1 MQNKVWPAWR
11 QSGRGAES
19 HWNKFIM
26 QNKSYFRNAQGQLL
40 WRAPV
45 VAVAVL
51 VISGAL
57 WFAYSSKTTAQAST
71 NEKKS
76 ADKEVIFE
84 LAAADIASAEL
95 KELSAQLPVS
105 GSLVPE
111 SQVTVRAKVIAEV
124 AEAPLQE
131 GVAVQKGQIIARF
144 TAADLHARLTT
155 QEAAVD
161 EAQARLALAQK
172 NRLSNETLLKQNYIS
187 QNAYDTTHNGLEL
200 AQASL
205 KSALS
210 QKQVAQL
217 ALADTQV
224 RSPLDGFISKRHVQ
238 PGEKVSPDTALYSIV
253 NLSHM
258 TLEAQVPA
266 SEIPRVKAGQ
276 KVVFQVDGFGGR
288 EFIGKVARI
297 NPATEAGSRSMM
309 VYVAV
314 DNADAVLKGGM
325 FAKGNLVLEKTAPV
339 TAVPLTAVRQVNG
352 ADVVYQIVNN
362 QVKMQAVKLGM
373 RSEDEGKVQIVQG
386 LDVGA
391 VLIAAR
397 LDGVKAGSKV
407 KMPLANAATKG

>member
-1 MQNKVWPAWR
+1 MQNKF
-11 QSGRGAES
+11 
-19 HWNKFIM
+19 H
-26 QNKSYFRNAQGQLL
+26 FRNAQGQIQ
-40 WRAPV
+40 WRTPVMTVVV
-45 VAVAVL
+45 VA
-51 VISGAL
+51 ICSAL
-57 WFAYSSKTTAQAST
+57 WMVYSSKMTAQAST
-71 NEKKS
+71 NEKKQ
-76 ADKEVIFE
+76 ADKEVVYE
-84 LAAADIASAEL
+84 LAAADITSAEL
-95 KELSAQLPVS
+95 KELSAQLPIS
-105 GSLVPE
+105 GSLVPD

-172 NRLSNETLLKQNYIS
+172 NRVSNETLLKQNYIS
-187 QNAYDTTHNGLEL
+187 QNAFDTTHNGLEL

-205 KSALS
+205 KSAMS

-217 ALADTQV
+217 ALADTLV

-276 KVVFQVDGFGGR
+276 KVMFQVDGFGGR
-288 EFIGKVARI
+288 EFVGKVARI

-314 DNADAVLKGGM
+314 DNADAALRGGM
-325 FAKGNLVLEKTAPV
+325 FAKGSLVLEKSAAAT
-339 TAVPLTAVRQVNG
+339 TVPLTAVRQVNG
-352 ADVVYQIVNN
+352 SDVVYQIINE
-362 QVKMQAVKLGM
+362 QVKMQTVKLGL
-373 RSEDEGKVQIVQG
+373 RSDDEGKVQIVQG
-386 LDVGA
+386 LEAGA
-391 VLIAAR
+391 VLISSR

-407 KMPLANAATKG
+407 KMPKSSAASKV

>member
-1 MQNKVWPAWR
+1 MQNKFR
-11 QSGRGAES
+11 
-19 HWNKFIM
+19 
-26 QNKSYFRNAQGQLL
+26 FRNAQGQIQ
-40 WRAPV
+40 WRTPVMTV
-45 VAVAVL
+45 VAVA
-51 VISGAL
+51 ICSAL
-57 WFAYSSKTTAQAST
+57 WMVYSSKMTAQAST
-71 NEKKS
+71 NEKKQ
-76 ADKEVIFE
+76 ADKEVVYE
-84 LAAADIASAEL
+84 LAAADITSAEL
-95 KELSAQLPVS
+95 KELSAQLPIS
-105 GSLVPE
+105 GSLVPD

-172 NRLSNETLLKQNYIS
+172 NRVSNETLLKQNYIS
-187 QNAYDTTHNGLEL
+187 QNAFDTTHNGLEL

-205 KSALS
+205 KSAMS

-217 ALADTQV
+217 ALADTLV

-276 KVVFQVDGFGGR
+276 KVMFQVDGFGGR
-288 EFIGKVARI
+288 EFVGKVARI

-314 DNADAVLKGGM
+314 DNADAALRGGM
-325 FAKGNLVLEKTAPV
+325 FAKGSLVLEKSAAAT
-339 TAVPLTAVRQVNG
+339 TVPLTAVRQVNG
-352 ADVVYQIVNN
+352 SDVVYQIINE
-362 QVKMQAVKLGM
+362 QVKMQTVKLGL
-373 RSEDEGKVQIVQG
+373 RSDDEGKVQIVQG
-386 LDVGA
+386 LEAGA
-391 VLIAAR
+391 VLISSR

-407 KMPLANAATKG
+407 KMPKSNAASKV

>member
-1 MQNKVWPAWR
+1 MQNKFR
-11 QSGRGAES
+11 
-19 HWNKFIM
+19 
-26 QNKSYFRNAQGQLL
+26 FRNAQGQIQ
-40 WRAPV
+40 WRTPVMTV
-45 VAVAVL
+45 VAVA
-51 VISGAL
+51 ICSAL
-57 WFAYSSKTTAQAST
+57 WMVYSSKMTAQAST
-71 NEKKS
+71 NEKKL
-76 ADKEVIFE
+76 ADKEVIYE

-95 KELSAQLPVS
+95 KELSAQLPIS

-172 NRLSNETLLKQNYIS
+172 NRVSNETLLKQNYIS
-187 QNAYDTTHNGLEL
+187 QNAFDTTHNGLEL

-205 KSALS
+205 KSAMS

-217 ALADTQV
+217 ALADTLV

-288 EFIGKVARI
+288 EFVGKVARI

-314 DNADAVLKGGM
+314 DNADAALRGGM
-325 FAKGNLVLEKTAPV
+325 FAKGSLVLEKSAAT
-339 TAVPLTAVRQVNG
+339 TTVPLTAVRQVNG
-352 ADVVYQIVNN
+352 NDVVYQIINE
-362 QVKMQAVKLGM
+362 QVKMQTVKLGL
-373 RSEDEGKVQIVQG
+373 RSDDEGKVQIVQG
-386 LDVGA
+386 LEAGA
-391 VLIAAR
+391 VLISSR

-407 KMPLANAATKG
+407 KMPKPETASKV

>member
-1 MQNKVWPAWR
+1 MQNK
-11 QSGRGAES
+11 
-19 HWNKFIM
+19 
-26 QNKSYFRNAQGQLL
+26 FRFHNAQGQIQ
-40 WRAPV
+40 WRTPVMTV
-45 VAVAVL
+45 VALA
-51 VISGAL
+51 ICSGL
-57 WFAYSSKTTAQAST
+57 WMFYSSKMTAQAST
-71 NEKKS
+71 NEKKQ
-76 ADKEVIFE
+76 ADKEVVYE

-95 KELSAQLPVS
+95 KELSAQLPIS
-105 GSLVPE
+105 GSLVPD

-124 AEAPLQE
+124 ADASLQE
-131 GVAVQKGQIIARF
+131 GMAVQKGQIIARF

-224 RSPLDGFISKRHVQ
+224 RSPLDGYISKRHVQ
-238 PGEKVSPDTALYSIV
+238 AGEKVSPDTALYSIV

-266 SEIPRVKAGQ
+266 SEIPRVRTGQ
-276 KVVFQVDGFGGR
+276 KVAFQVDGFGKR
-288 EFIGKVARI
+288 EFVGKVARI
-297 NPATEAGSRSMM
+297 NPATETGSRSMM
-309 VYVAV
+309 VYIAV
-314 DNADAVLKGGM
+314 DNADAALRGGM
-325 FAKGNLVLEKTAPV
+325 FAKGSLVLEKSAPA
-339 TAVPLTAVRQVNG
+339 TTVPLTAVRQVNG
-352 ADVVYQIVNN
+352 ADVVYQIIND
-362 QVKMQAVKLGM
+362 QVKMQTVKLGL

-386 LDVGA
+386 LDAGA
-391 VLIAAR
+391 VLISSR
-397 LDGVKAGSKV
+397 LDGVKSGSKV
-407 KMPLANAATKG
+407 KMPKPTPASKV

>member
-1 MQNKVWPAWR
+1 MQNKFRLRNSQGRIQWR
-11 QSGRGAES
+11 T
-19 HWNKFIM
+19 
-26 QNKSYFRNAQGQLL
+26 
-40 WRAPV
+40 PV
-45 VAVAVL
+45 VTVVAL
-51 VISGAL
+51 AICSGL
-57 WFAYSSKTTAQAST
+57 WMFYSSKMTAQAST
-71 NEKKS
+71 NEKKQ
-76 ADKEVIFE
+76 ADKEVVYE

-95 KELSAQLPVS
+95 KELSAQLPIS
-105 GSLVPE
+105 GSLVPD

-124 AEAPLQE
+124 ADASLQE
-131 GVAVQKGQIIARF
+131 GMAVQKGQIIARF

-224 RSPLDGFISKRHVQ
+224 RSPLDGYISKRHVQ
-238 PGEKVSPDTALYSIV
+238 AGEKVSPDTALYSIV

-266 SEIPRVKAGQ
+266 SEIPRVRTGQ
-276 KVVFQVDGFGGR
+276 KVAFQVDGFGKR
-288 EFIGKVARI
+288 EFVGKVARI
-297 NPATEAGSRSMM
+297 NPATETGSRSMM
-309 VYVAV
+309 VYIAV
-314 DNADAVLKGGM
+314 DNADAALRGGM
-325 FAKGNLVLEKTAPV
+325 FAKGSLVLEKSAPA
-339 TAVPLTAVRQVNG
+339 TTVPLTAVRQVNG
-352 ADVVYQIVNN
+352 ADVVYQIIND
-362 QVKMQAVKLGM
+362 QVKMQTVKLGL

-386 LDVGA
+386 LDAGA
-391 VLIAAR
+391 VLISSR
-397 LDGVKAGSKV
+397 LDGVKSGSKV
-407 KMPLANAATKG
+407 KMPKPTPASKV

>member
-1 MQNKVWPAWR
+1 MQNKFR
-11 QSGRGAES
+11 
-19 HWNKFIM
+19 
-26 QNKSYFRNAQGQLL
+26 FRNAQGQIL
-40 WRAPV
+40 WRTPVMTV
-45 VAVAVL
+45 VALA
-51 VISGAL
+51 ICSGL
-57 WFAYSSKTTAQAST
+57 WMFYSSKMTAQAST
-71 NEKKS
+71 NEKKQT
-76 ADKEVIFE
+76 DKEIIYE

-105 GSLVPE
+105 GSLVPD

-124 AEAPLQE
+124 ADASLQE
-131 GVAVQKGQIIARF
+131 GMAVQKGQIIARF

-238 PGEKVSPDTALYSIV
+238 AGEKVSPDTALYSIV

-266 SEIPRVKAGQ
+266 SEIPRVRTGQ
-276 KVVFQVDGFGGR
+276 KVVFQVDGFGKR
-288 EFIGKVARI
+288 EFVGKVERI

-314 DNADAVLKGGM
+314 DNADAALRGGM
-325 FAKGNLVLEKTAPV
+325 FAKGSLVLEKTAPA
-339 TAVPLTAVRQVNG
+339 TTVPLTAVRQVNG
-352 ADVVYQIVNN
+352 ADVVYQIIND
-362 QVKMQAVKLGM
+362 QVKMQTVKLGL
-373 RSEDEGKVQIVQG
+373 RSEDEGQVQIVQG
-386 LDVGA
+386 LDAGA
-391 VLIAAR
+391 VLISSR
-397 LDGVKAGSKV
+397 LDGVKSGSKV
-407 KMPLANAATKG
+407 KMPKPTPASKV

>member
-1 MQNKVWPAWR
+1 MQNK
-11 QSGRGAES
+11 
-19 HWNKFIM
+19 
-26 QNKSYFRNAQGQLL
+26 FRLRNSQGQIQ
-40 WRAPV
+40 WRTPV
-45 VAVAVL
+45 VTVAAL
-51 VISGAL
+51 AICSGL
-57 WFAYSSKTTAQAST
+57 WMFYSSKMTAQAST
-71 NEKKS
+71 NEKKQ
-76 ADKEVIFE
+76 ADKEVVYE

-95 KELSAQLPVS
+95 KELSAQLPIS
-105 GSLVPE
+105 GSLVPD

-124 AEAPLQE
+124 ADASLQE
-131 GVAVQKGQIIARF
+131 GMAVQKGQIIARF

-224 RSPLDGFISKRHVQ
+224 RSPLDGYISKRHVQ
-238 PGEKVSPDTALYSIV
+238 AGEKVSPDTALYSIV

-266 SEIPRVKAGQ
+266 SEIPRVRTGQ
-276 KVVFQVDGFGGR
+276 KVAFQVDGFGKR
-288 EFIGKVARI
+288 EFVGKVARI
-297 NPATEAGSRSMM
+297 NPATETGSRSMM
-309 VYVAV
+309 VYIAV
-314 DNADAVLKGGM
+314 DNADAALRGGM
-325 FAKGNLVLEKTAPV
+325 FAKGSLVLEKSAPA
-339 TAVPLTAVRQVNG
+339 TTVPLTAVRQVNG
-352 ADVVYQIVNN
+352 ADVVYQIIND
-362 QVKMQAVKLGM
+362 QVKMQTVKLGL

-386 LDVGA
+386 LDAGA
-391 VLIAAR
+391 VLISSR
-397 LDGVKAGSKV
+397 LDGVKSGSKV
-407 KMPLANAATKG
+407 KMPKPTPASKV